1 MLKKILL
8 IYCQLLLVYGCS
20 WGQQI
25 FQKRY
30 SVSGYNSTSFSS
42 VVDYTD
48 TTFVLRCQGY
58 NNSQNATNVILEID
72 TSGNILW
79 QKSYNFYTAYGCKNS
94 DRTLSY
100 TGDVNTD
107 SIGYLKIDSVG
118 NVITYLK
125 IFTSNHRFVSN
136 IIATRDSGNIILATN
151 AFGNNFNE
159 KEFGSVIKIDKN
171 GNIQWVKHFGGTYQT
186 FVNDAK
192 EIAKGVYEIY
202 GSSTSLESDTINY
215 QNHNI
220 FVLRLD
226 SAGNQ
231 LSCHVIF
238 EINKE
243 YAWKY
248 FIKANGNRLFA
259 LSSGKAGGG
268 SNSLITFVETDSSF
282 NTLWSKSYFDGVNFL
297 SRMNDLINLSDT
309 MFITTYNYF
318 RFFDSNG
325 NVVANPNIYGQYGSY
340 KENVFYKNNSYYV
353 FGVSSVP
360 NQFKYYGI
368 YFKIN
373 AALNSGCYQ
382 NSNGPNILT
391 YNVPFLFQN
400 TVINDTTVVYSITV
414 DNLNLGAINFFFD
427 TDCFGYTNLEE
438 EATDENQSISVYPNP
453 ITSKFRV
460 ITSSKK
466 IKDIFLSNTLGQRI
480 KINYTHYNNS
490 AEVTLPLELP
500 VGIYLLKGVL
510 EDGIIYNKK
519 ILKH

>member
-220 FVLRLD
+220 FVLRL
-226 SAGNQ
+226 
-231 LSCHVIF
+231 
-238 EINKE
+238 
-243 YAWKY
+243 
-248 FIKANGNRLFA
+248 
-259 LSSGKAGGG
+259 
-268 SNSLITFVETDSSF
+268 
-282 NTLWSKSYFDGVNFL
+282 
-297 SRMNDLINLSDT
+297 
-309 MFITTYNYF
+309 
-318 RFFDSNG
+318 
-325 NVVANPNIYGQYGSY
+325 
-340 KENVFYKNNSYYV
+340 
-353 FGVSSVP
+353 
-360 NQFKYYGI
+360 
-368 YFKIN
+368 
-373 AALNSGCYQ
+373 
-382 NSNGPNILT
+382 
-391 YNVPFLFQN
+391 
-400 TVINDTTVVYSITV
+400 
-414 DNLNLGAINFFFD
+414 
-427 TDCFGYTNLEE
+427 
-438 EATDENQSISVYPNP
+438 
-453 ITSKFRV
+453 
-460 ITSSKK
+460 
-466 IKDIFLSNTLGQRI
+466 
-480 KINYTHYNNS
+480 
-490 AEVTLPLELP
+490 
-500 VGIYLLKGVL
+500 
-510 EDGIIYNKK
+510 
-519 ILKH
+519 